1 MPPSAPTS
9 ALHPPA
15 RASFASRLDD
25 RRIWW
30 ISFLVLGALGAIW
43 ALSMPPLVGPDE
55 PAHAGKAAAVVRG
68 ELTWVAREDIAGT
81 SDVDVTRS
89 EIWLRMP
96 RAYAEP
102 DYACIALP
110 PLRPAS
116 CMTPVPRVT
125 DEVEAINSAGAY
137 PPVFYALVGWP
148 SLLLPPSKAMY
159 LMRLVNVALCSA
171 LLASAL
177 VAARRVDV
185 SGTTVIGVAAALT
198 PTVLFLTAV
207 INPNALEIVAAVCSL
222 VAGLELLR
230 TVRKPSTRSI
240 TRFVVASSLLVLA
253 RPLSML
259 MFLAIVA
266 LLALAASDGAHLR
279 MLAGDR
285 RVRIGA
291 VVLSVAAGFAAFWL
305 AYASPQ
311 RALWGGPRPGIT
323 LSEALRESASM
334 FPWRVRQMIGV
345 FGWIDAHDALPVWMI
360 VWWLGVVGVLVV
372 GALVVGSARQRLAVV
387 ASVIGVVALTLSE
400 ITQAERI
407 GFVWQGRY
415 SLPVAIAVPI
425 LAAWVIGTSGRIR
438 PRSLRGMGALAIGS
452 LTVFL
457 LFSYVVVMR
466 RYVIGAP
473 SPYLD
478 YLFEGDWEPKLPK
491 HLLLALAAL
500 ATTALGLWLATL
512 ALAGQRPPAGA
523 GPEEDDTPA
532 VGTSAMRSSASLTV

>member
-9 ALHPPA
+9 TPHPA
-15 RASFASRLDD
+15 RAGFGSRLDD
-25 RRIWW
+25 RRVWW
-30 ISFLVLGALGAIW
+30 VSFLLLGALGAIW

-68 ELTWVAREDIAGT
+68 ELTWVAREDILGT
-81 SDVDVTRS
+81 SDREVTRS

-116 CMTPVPRVT
+116 CMSPVPRLT

-177 VAARRVDV
+177 VAARRADA
-185 SGTTVIGVAAALT
+185 SGTTIIGVAAAVT
-198 PTVLFLTAV
+198 PMVVFLAAV
-207 INPNALEIVAAVCSL
+207 INPNAVEIVAAMCTL
-222 VAGLELLR
+222 AAGLELLR
-230 TVRKPSTRSI
+230 TEGRPSTRSI
-240 TRFVVASSLLVLA
+240 ARFFVASSMLILA
-253 RPLSML
+253 RPLSMVML
-259 MFLAIVA
+259 LAIVA
-266 LLALAASDGAHLR
+266 LLALAASSRANLR
-279 MLAGDR
+279 TLAGDR
-285 RVRIGA
+285 RVQIGA
-291 VVLSVAAGFAAFWL
+291 VGLSVAAGFAAFWL
-305 AYASPQ
+305 AYATPQ

-323 LSEALRESASM
+323 LPEALRESVSM

-360 VWWLGVVGVLVV
+360 VWWLAVVGVLVV
-372 GALVVGSARQRLAVV
+372 AALVVGSARQRLTVV
-387 ASVIGVVALTLSE
+387 ASVIGVIALTLSE

-425 LAAWVIGTSGRIR
+425 LAAWVIGTSGRIGWR
-438 PRSLRGMGALAIGS
+438 QARGMGALAIGS
-452 LTVFL
+452 LTVIM

-478 YLFEGDWEPKLPK
+478 YLLEGDWEPKLPK
-491 HLLLALAAL
+491 HLLLALATL
-500 ATTALGLWLATL
+500 ATTALGLWLGTL
-512 ALAGQRPPAGA
+512 ALARQHPPAGA
-523 GPEEDDTPA
+523 GPGEEGIPA
-532 VGTSAMRSSASLTV
+532 AGTSAVSSSASLTV

>member
-1 MPPSAPTS
+1 MPPSTPTS
-9 ALHPPA
+9 APHPA
-15 RASFASRLDD
+15 RAGFASHPDD
-25 RRIWW
+25 RHIWW
-30 ISFLVLGALGAIW
+30 ISFLILGALAAIW

-68 ELTWVAREDIAGT
+68 ELTWVAREDIVGT
-81 SDVDVTRS
+81 SDRDVTRS

-116 CMTPVPRVT
+116 CMTAVPRVT

-159 LMRLVNVALCSA
+159 VMRLVNVALCSA
-171 LLASAL
+171 LVASAL
-177 VAARRVDV
+177 VAARRADV

-198 PTVLFLTAV
+198 PMVVFLAAV
-207 INPNALEIVAAVCSL
+207 INPNALEIVAAMCTV

-230 TVRKPSTRSI
+230 TEGRPSTRSI
-240 TRFVVASSLLVLA
+240 SRFFVASSMLVLA

-259 MFLAIVA
+259 MLLAIVA
-266 LLALAASDGAHLR
+266 LLALAALGRANLG

-291 VVLSVAAGFAAFWL
+291 VVLSVATGFAAFWL
-305 AYASPQ
+305 AYATPQ

-323 LSEALRESASM
+323 LPEALRESASM

-387 ASVIGVVALTLSE
+387 ASVFGVIALTLSE
-400 ITQAERI
+400 VTQAERI

-425 LAAWVIGTSGRIR
+425 LAAWVVGTSGRVGSR
-438 PRSLRGMGALAIGS
+438 PLRGMGALAIGS
-452 LTVFL
+452 LTVIML
-457 LFSYVVVMR
+457 CSYVVVMR

-500 ATTALGLWLATL
+500 ATTALGLWLGTL
-512 ALAGQRPPAGA
+512 ALARQHSPAGA
-523 GPEEDDTPA
+523 DPDEGGTPA

>member
-1 MPPSAPTS
+1 MPPSTPTS
-9 ALHPPA
+9 APHPA
-15 RASFASRLDD
+15 RAGFASHLDD

-30 ISFLVLGALGAIW
+30 ISFLILGALGAIW

-68 ELTWVAREDIAGT
+68 ELTWVAREDIVGT
-81 SDVDVTRS
+81 SARDVTRS

-116 CMTPVPRVT
+116 CMTAVPRAT
-125 DEVEAINSAGAY
+125 DEVEAVNSAGAY
-137 PPVFYALVGWP
+137 PPMFYALVGWP

-159 LMRLVNVALCSA
+159 MMRLVNVALCSA
-171 LLASAL
+171 LVASAL
-177 VAARRVDV
+177 VAARRADV

-198 PTVLFLTAV
+198 PMVVFLAAV
-207 INPNALEIVAAVCSL
+207 INPNALEIVAAMCTV

-230 TVRKPSTRSI
+230 TEGRPSTRSI
-240 TRFVVASSLLVLA
+240 TRFFVASSMLVLA
-253 RPLSML
+253 RPLSMVML
-259 MFLAIVA
+259 LAIVA
-266 LLALAASDGAHLR
+266 LLALAASARANLR
-279 MLAGDR
+279 MLADDR

-291 VVLSVAAGFAAFWL
+291 VVLSVATGFAAFWL
-305 AYASPQ
+305 VYATPQ

-323 LSEALRESASM
+323 LPEALRESASM

-372 GALVVGSARQRLAVV
+372 GALVVGSTRQRLAVV
-387 ASVIGVVALTLSE
+387 ASVFGVIALTLSE
-400 ITQAERI
+400 VTQAERI

-425 LAAWVIGTSGRIR
+425 LAAWVVGTSGRVGSR
-438 PRSLRGMGALAIGS
+438 PLRGMGALAIGS
-452 LTVFL
+452 LTVIM

-478 YLFEGDWEPKLPK
+478 YLFEGDWEPKLSK

-500 ATTALGLWLATL
+500 ATTALGWWLGTL
-512 ALAGQRPPAGA
+512 ALARQHPPAGA
-523 GPEEDDTPA
+523 GPDEGGTPA
-532 VGTSAMRSSASLTV
+532 VGTSTMSSSASLTV